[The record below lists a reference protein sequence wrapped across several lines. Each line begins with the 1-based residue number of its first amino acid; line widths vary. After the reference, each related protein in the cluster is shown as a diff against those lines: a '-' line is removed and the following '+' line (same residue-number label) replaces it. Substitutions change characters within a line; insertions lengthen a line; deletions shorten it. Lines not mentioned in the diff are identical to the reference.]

1 MMTQTKKFSIVI
13 AGGGSTYTAGIVMML
28 LENADRFPLRALKL
42 YDIDEARQAII
53 AKAIAIELKE
63 KAPNIEFTWTT
74 DPQTAL
80 TDVDFCFA
88 HIRSG
93 GYKMREQDEKIPLK
107 HHVVGQETCGPG
119 GIAYGMR
126 SIGDIIELIDFM
138 ERYSPDCWMLNYSN
152 PASIVAEAC
161 RRLRPDAK
169 ILNICDMPVGTQRRM
184 SQIVGLQPE
193 DLEVRYFGMNHF
205 GWWTSVKDK
214 AGHEYLPQI
223 RDYVAHHGY
232 PTQVE
237 VDTQHMDASWQA
249 THKKLRICLRWILT
263 ICQIRTSSI
272 IYTQIMLLPIL
283 ILNTHA
289 LMRLRTVEKNEFSR
303 QHKRSLTRVRVK
315 LARFQS
321 TVTPHLSWI
330 LPVQLPLI
338 HMNACC
344 SLWKIMAQSPILM
357 TTSWWKCLVSSEK
370 MVPNR

>member
-74 DPQTAL
+74 DPQTAF

-214 AGHEYLPQI
+214 VGHTGGD
-223 RDYVAHHGY
+223 RKSV
-232 PTQVE
+232 V
-237 VDTQHMDASWQA
+237 
-249 THKKLRICLRWILT
+249 
-263 ICQIRTSSI
+263 
-272 IYTQIMLLPIL
+272 
-283 ILNTHA
+283 
-289 LMRLRTVEKNEFSR
+289 
-303 QHKRSLTRVRVK
+303 
-315 LARFQS
+315 
-321 TVTPHLSWI
+321 
-330 LPVQLPLI
+330 
-338 HMNACC
+338 
-344 SLWKIMAQSPILM
+344 
-357 TTSWWKCLVSSEK
+357 
-370 MVPNR
+370 

>member
-1 MMTQTKKFSIVI
+1 MMTKTKKFSIVI

-74 DPQTAL
+74 DPQTAF

-161 RRLRPDAK
+161 RRLRPNAK

-232 PTQVE
+232 LTQVE

-249 THKKLRICLRWILT
+249 THKKLRICLQWILT

-303 QHKRSLTRVRVK
+303 QHKRSLTRVRVRS
-315 LARFQS
+315 ARFQS